1 MTKKRWPDIGFQGQ
15 PPSLL
20 KWDSITSLS
29 QDDRPSLGSTSEIF
43 ISHSSASSTLVQCHC
58 YSAGNCKIL
67 HQMEVANSSISLSEH
82 EAHTASSLIKTE
94 GLVFPPL
101 PCPPPYPPHPQTA
114 LLSPDCRN
122 TRIDFVSLKLFV
134 DILSTSSPS
143 PVSLTLWKRG
153 G

>member
-1 MTKKRWPDIGFQGQ
+1 MAQLPGPRPHSWVRPAHDKKCWLDVGFQGQ

-58 YSAGNCKIL
+58 YSAGNCKLL
-67 HQMEVANSSISLSEH
+67 HQMDVANSSISLSEH
-82 EAHTASSLIKTE
+82 EAHTASSSIKTE

-101 PCPPPYPPHPQTA
+101 PCPP
-114 LLSPDCRN
+114 S
-122 TRIDFVSLKLFV
+122 
-134 DILSTSSPS
+134 LSTAPADRFAL
-143 PVSLTLWKRG
+143 PRL
-153 G
+153 